1 MRWGVIAV
9 VLLLLTAC
17 QSPAPE
23 PIIVTPSAPMDT
35 PVPTVV
41 ETPAVAA
48 EPTAAPVVE
57 VTPVAPVADEGVYE
71 RPEEA
76 GPSMQG
82 YLQHFTDNVQNY
94 RFAYKNDIWLVQ
106 GKNAKVVLFRVITNE
121 FHAPFIDTLY
131 FDFGK
136 RTLIGVCE
144 GRDTNIKRQCALQ
157 DAIGKKYA
165 MPYVQFK
172 IVLPEDWMREFQ
184 NLYTQVSDTP
194 QLITD
199 RETVHLKHAGRTRT
213 TDMFIDPAIGLPL
226 VVIDNDI
233 EYHYDELAKNQ
244 FGSDSNVVPIG

>member
-9 VLLLLTAC
+9 IALLFLSAC
-17 QSPAPE
+17 TSPAPE
-23 PIIVTPSAPMDT
+23 PVAVT
-35 PVPTVV
+35 PVPTAV
-41 ETPAVAA
+41 ETPVAEP

-57 VTPVAPVADEGVYE
+57 ETPEPPADEGVYE

-82 YLQHFTDNVQNY
+82 YLQHFTDTVQNY
-94 RFAYKNDIWLVQ
+94 RFTYKNDRWLVQ
-106 GKNAKVVLFRVITNE
+106 GTNAKVILFRVMQNE

-131 FDFGK
+131 FDFAK
-136 RTLIGVCE
+136 RTLVGVCE
-144 GRDTNIKRQCALQ
+144 GRDTNVKRQCAQQ

-172 IVLPEDWMREFQ
+172 IPLPEDWMREFQ

-199 RETVHLKHAGRTRT
+199 RETVHLKHTGRTRT
-213 TDMFIDPAIGLPL
+213 TDLFIDPAIGLPL
-226 VVIDNDI
+226 VVIDNDA
-233 EYHYDELAKNQ
+233 EYHYDDIAKNQ